1 MNRFESYVVNSML
14 SHLLSIPYVDQGLLG
29 GMLPLFRAEQSYN
42 NAHSGTEKLRL
53 LASQSSPTSTEL
65 EKPTQI

>member
-14 SHLLSIPYVDQGLLG
+14 SNLLSIPYVDQGLLG
-29 GMLPLFRAEQSYN
+29 GILPLFRAEQSY
-42 NAHSGTEKLRL
+42 TEKHRL

-65 EKPTQI
+65 KKPTQIE